1 MTQKGSWTDRHNIP
15 SPTAGKAPAA
25 KPTSAPTVDWA
36 GFKNG
41 VNTRIGELF
50 KSEGG
55 IPGHVTQI
63 QQNLNRIDA
72 AVTAGTLAKPIAK
85 AMALELYKNCGK
97 AAKAAKLDKWAKFT
111 LKVQAAGQFFEC
123 EKANGTIKMKGA

>member
-1 MTQKGSWTDRHNIP
+1 MTEKASWTDRHNIP
-15 SPTAGKAPAA
+15 SPTAGAA
-25 KPTSAPTVDWA
+25 KPTAAPTVDWA

-50 KSEGG
+50 KSEAG

-72 AVTAGTLAKPIAK
+72 AVTAGTLDKTLAKTL
-85 AMALELYKNCGK
+85 ALELYKNCGK
-97 AAKAAKLDKWAKFT
+97 AAKAAKLAKWTKFT
-111 LKVQAAGQFFEC
+111 LKVTAAGQWFEC
-123 EKANGTIKMKGA
+123 EKTAGVVKLKGA